1 MQRLQAA
8 GHAVKTATEH
18 LVRARAHTHA
28 HARVQVR
35 AAKQSIEADDE
46 RTLVISQRMVTGIA
60 QVMDAQEAVIKK
72 ERELD
77 AARRQL
83 HDIRRAKYKDG
94 EGPADFTDF

>member
-1 MQRLQAA
+1 M
-8 GHAVKTATEH
+8 
-18 LVRARAHTHA
+18 HTHA
-28 HARVQVR
+28 CVQVR

-94 EGPADFTDF
+94 EAPPDFTDF